1 MTREELIKQ
10 NSELLELEK
19 DGSIS
24 IDTILTIPEEEN
36 KKYRVEQELVRKK
49 IYEKNKRDAMLKIG
63 TTTQDGKLWFNLE
76 TAQMFVSGVSTL
88 DDGESFL
95 WRDVNRE
102 VVEISY
108 ADAKAYIKE
117 IRIVLQKFYGFVR

>member
-1 MTREELIKQ
+1 
-10 NSELLELEK
+10 
-19 DGSIS
+19 
-24 IDTILTIPEEEN
+24 
-36 KKYRVEQELVRKK
+36 
-49 IYEKNKRDAMLKIG
+49 MLKIG

-95 WRDVNRE
+95 WRDANRE

-108 ADAKAYIKE
+108 ADAKAYTKE
-117 IRIVLQKFYGFVR
+117 IRIVLQKFYGLVR

>member
-1 MTREELIKQ
+1 MAREELIKQ
-10 NSELLELEK
+10 NPELLELEK

-24 IDTILTIPEEEN
+24 IDTILSITEEEN
-36 KKYRVEQELVRKK
+36 EKYRVEQELVRKN
-49 IYEKNKRDAMLKIG
+49 IDEKNKRDAMLKIG

-95 WRDVNRE
+95 WRDANRE
-102 VVEISY
+102 VVEILY
-108 ADAKAYIKE
+108 ADAKAYTKE
-117 IRIVLQKFYGFVR
+117 IRIVLQKFYGLVR